1 MGTVSTESLTT
12 AQLAQRAGMSAGT
25 LRMWESRYGFPSP
38 RRLPGGHHRYSSRD
52 AEMLQ
57 EVLRLR
63 ERGLSI
69 PAAIAQVR
77 SIEVQPPASIF
88 AGLRALRPDLQ
99 PLIVEK
105 QALLRITRAVE
116 DEYCARASSGLLV
129 GSFQRARFYRQSE
142 RRWRELSRTAD
153 AAFALADFDATRTPP
168 GGPIEVPINRDEP
181 LAREWTVVIDA
192 PGSRACLAAWEQA
205 AVADIPDLRRR
216 FEIIW
221 SFEPEVVRAA
231 RNVACTLIGEIDPS
245 LLEAIPAPRDEPLPA
260 SPPEL
265 RFAAGLAHRMIGYL
279 ATDSGSR

>member
-1 MGTVSTESLTT
+1 MATAGTDSLTT
-12 AQLAQRAGMSAGT
+12 AQLAERAGMSAGT
-25 LRMWESRYGFPSP
+25 LRMWESRYRFPSP

-63 ERGLSI
+63 GQGLSI
-69 PAAIAQVR
+69 PAAIARVH
-77 SIEVQPPASIF
+77 SLVVQPPASIF

-105 QALLRITRAVE
+105 HALLRITRALE

-142 RRWRELSRTAD
+142 RRWRELSRTAEV
-153 AAFALADFDATRTPP
+153 AFALADFEAVRTPA
-168 GGPIEVPINRDEP
+168 GGPIEVPIGRDDP

-192 PGSRACLAAWEQA
+192 PGARACLAAWEQA
-205 AVADIPDLRRR
+205 ATAEVPDRSRR

-231 RNVACTLIGEIDPS
+231 RTVACTLVGDISPC
-245 LLEAIPAPRDEPLPA
+245 LLPRIPAPRDEPLPA

-265 RFAAGLAHRMIGYL
+265 RFAAGLAQRMIGYL
-279 ATDSGSR
+279 ATA